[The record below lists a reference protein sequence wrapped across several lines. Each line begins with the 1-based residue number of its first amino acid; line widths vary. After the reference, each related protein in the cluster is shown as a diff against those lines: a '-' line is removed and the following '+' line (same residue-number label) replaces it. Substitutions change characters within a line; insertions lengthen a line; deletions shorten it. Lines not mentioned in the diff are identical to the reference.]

1 MRRSVCR
8 RWRRYAITTMI
19 VVAPIAIVCAYV
31 SNLLVPTSPMPR
43 TVNAASVAI
52 VDTAAINDSDQTIG
66 ISDSDLYDPNLTDE
80 QVIERLQQMQD
91 LGVNTV
97 RVLVPWGAI
106 EPAAPGSPE
115 EVFFPPDWKR
125 IDLIVSQAQQRDMAV
140 LGVLNSTPYWGG
152 QDGEGCIGC
161 YGVAPDPDKFAA
173 FASEAVTRLNTLFPG
188 AISAYEVWNE
198 PNLYQS
204 WLPAPDPV
212 AYTELLKK
220 AYTAIKAADPAA
232 LVVAGVFTSVI
243 SYGNLTVDPRDFL
256 ATMYANGAKGFFD
269 ALSFHP
275 YSYQQQFTDGNCAN
289 FCQNTPLQQLIDL
302 REMMIANGDALTKIW
317 ATEYGLGT
325 ALLSGTELMRE
336 QMQSDW
342 IKDFLDGWATLDQNP
357 AYAYLG
363 TDWLGPAFIYT
374 LQDRLDNSDEN
385 GSLGIFKY
393 GADWVP
399 KLAAIMLKQLI
410 AARDAGISPT
420 SPWGSPP
427 NPGAILDPIQALAQ
441 AITEAVTQ
449 FVNQITK
456 TVQGIGE
463 AVVTAVTAFF
473 NGLAN
478 PGSPALA
485 ALELPAEK
493 RQEVAEASGLAAQSM
508 QNETTT
514 KEEPEAEKSGAEE
527 TAADQGVTA
536 DEATKA
542 TEDAPA
548 EQTAAPEDPKA
559 TDESATTEDPKA
571 TEDDQPK
578 NSEEHPAADKPASSD
593 QSASSD
599 DSKNTDGPGATA
611 PGRKDDESGDGPKH
625 GRGGTKTG
633 DNKHDDPT
641 GDAKSDGDS
650 HHPRNGDSPR
660 ANHHRDPAAGV
671 KSKPRGRHAGGAEG
685 SATSTAAKDAT

>member
-31 SNLLVPTSPMPR
+31 SNLLVPTSPLPR
-43 TVNAASVAI
+43 TVNAASVGI
-52 VDTAAINDSDQTIG
+52 VNTAAINDSDQTIG

-125 IDLIVSQAQQRDMAV
+125 IDLIVSQAQQRNMAV

-152 QDGEGCIGC
+152 QDGQGCIGC

-243 SYGNLTVDPRDFL
+243 NFGNVTVDPRDFL

-302 REMMIANGDALTKIW
+302 RQMMIANGDALTKIW

-325 ALLSGTELMRE
+325 ALLSGTEQMRE

-342 IKDFLDGWATLDQNP
+342 IKNFLDGWATLDQNP

-410 AARDAGISPT
+410 DARNAGIAPP
-420 SPWGSPP
+420 SPWG
-427 NPGAILDPIQALAQ
+427 NPANAGAILDPVQALAQ

-449 FVNQITK
+449 FVNQIAK
-456 TVQGIGE
+456 TVQGVEE
-463 AVVTAVTAFF
+463 AVVKAVTAFF

-478 PGSPALA
+478 PGSTTLA
-485 ALELPAEK
+485 ALALPVE
-493 RQEVAEASGLAAQSM
+493 RQQEVAEASGLAAQSI
-508 QNETTT
+508 QDETTA
-514 KEEPEAEKSGAEE
+514 KENPEAEKSSAEE
-527 TAADQGVTA
+527 PAADQGVGA

-542 TEDAPA
+542 TEDG
-548 EQTAAPEDPKA
+548 
-559 TDESATTEDPKA
+559 
-571 TEDDQPK
+571 QP
-578 NSEEHPAADKPASSD
+578 NNPDEHPAADKPGSSD
-593 QSASSD
+593 QSATSD

-611 PGRKDDESGDGPKH
+611 PGRKDDESGDVPKH
-625 GRGGTKTG
+625 GRGGTKKG
-633 DNKHDDPT
+633 DHQHDDPT
-641 GDAKSDGDS
+641 SDATSVGGG

-660 ANHHRDPAAGV
+660 ATHHRDPADGV
-671 KSKPRGRHAGGAEG
+671 TPKPRGGHAGGAEG
-685 SATSTAAKDAT
+685 SAAGTGARNAT